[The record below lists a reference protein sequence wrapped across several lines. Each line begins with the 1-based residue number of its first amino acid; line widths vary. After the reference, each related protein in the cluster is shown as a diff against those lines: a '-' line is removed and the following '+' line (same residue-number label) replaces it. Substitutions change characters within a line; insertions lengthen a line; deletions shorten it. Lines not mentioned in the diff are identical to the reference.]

1 MTRRLVQLGVM
12 AVMVPSDV
20 HGVACCLSDHRSGV
34 IFAVVVVCQQ
44 KQQQQL
50 QQQRQLQQQEWRPWG
65 KRCVENNYGSK
76 EPQSV
81 CGDHP
86 RDVIPGLAGVIVLE
100 T

>member
-1 MTRRLVQLGVM
+1 M
-12 AVMVPSDV
+12 
-20 HGVACCLSDHRSGV
+20 SDHRSGV

-50 QQQRQLQQQEWRPWG
+50 QQERQLQQQEWRPWG
-65 KRCVENNYGSK
+65 KRCVENNYVIDTISAQKGTRLCVLK
-76 EPQSV
+76 RAPGCV
-81 CGDHP
+81 CGDHL